1 MHHELGREAAMDVP
15 TRGVLPRTLLVLLC
29 VVGLCVA
36 CTSSSAPSSSST
48 TSAPSPALADPAKAD
63 AVMKVVKDTMA
74 DAHLKAVIVRV
85 TIDDEEIVTQAVGDS
100 MPGVP
105 ATTDMHF
112 RNGAVAISYVST
124 ALLQLVDEKKVS
136 LDDKVSTWLPDIPY
150 TDKVTLG
157 QLAQMTSGYV
167 DYVTTPELSN
177 EQYANPFRTF
187 TPEDLIAISTKHPL
201 LYEPGTNWNYS
212 HTNYVILGLALEKI
226 TGQNVAALLREK
238 VLGPLGLDNT
248 TDPGTPAIT
257 EPALHA
263 YTSERRQ
270 ALKIPA
276 GTPFYEESTYW
287 NPSWTITRGAIQT
300 TNIYDLNATAVAI
313 GTGRLLSRESYQKMV
328 TKDLIG
334 KTTTLPG
341 CTTCFPQFA
350 GYTYGLGIISSG
362 NWLLQNPLFS
372 GEAGAFAYLPSQKVA
387 IAVAV
392 TFDQAAFDP
401 ITGDYENSAD
411 VLWRKIAAALVPSDA
426 PPMLPGS

>member
-1 MHHELGREAAMDVP
+1 MDVP
-15 TRGVLPRTLLVLLC
+15 SNRAWAARTLLVLLC
-29 VVGLCVA
+29 VVGLCGA
-36 CTSSSAPSSSST
+36 CTSTNRPSSS
-48 TSAPSPALADPAKAD
+48 PADRAKAN

-74 DAHLKAVIVRV
+74 EAHLKAVIVRV
-85 TIDDEEIVTQAVGDS
+85 TIDGKEIVTQAVGES

-124 ALLQLVDEKKVS
+124 LLLQLVDEKKVS
-136 LDDKVSTWLPDIPY
+136 LDDKVSKWLPNTPY
-150 TDKVTLG
+150 TGRVTLG

-167 DYVTTPELSN
+167 DYVSTPELAN
-177 EQYANPFRTF
+177 QQYANPFRTR
-187 TPEDLIAISTKHPL
+187 TPEELIAISTKRPL

-226 TGQNVAALLREK
+226 TGKNMTALLQEK
-238 VLGPLGLDNT
+238 VLGPLGLNNT

-270 ALKIPA
+270 TLKIPA
-276 GTPFYEESTYW
+276 GTPFYEDSTYW
-287 NPSWTITRGAIQT
+287 NPSWTITHGAIQT
-300 TNIYDLNATAVAI
+300 TNIYDLNATAVAV
-313 GTGRLLSRESYQKMV
+313 GTGKLLSPESHQKML

-334 KTTTLPG
+334 KTTTLAG
-341 CTTCFPQFA
+341 CTSCFPQSA
-350 GYTYGLGIISSG
+350 GYTYGLGIVSSG
-362 NWLLQNPLFS
+362 NWVLQNPLFS

-401 ITGDYENSAD
+401 TTGEYKNTAD
-411 VLWRKIAAALVPSDA
+411 ILWRKIGAALVPNDA
-426 PPMLPGS
+426 PPMPPGQ